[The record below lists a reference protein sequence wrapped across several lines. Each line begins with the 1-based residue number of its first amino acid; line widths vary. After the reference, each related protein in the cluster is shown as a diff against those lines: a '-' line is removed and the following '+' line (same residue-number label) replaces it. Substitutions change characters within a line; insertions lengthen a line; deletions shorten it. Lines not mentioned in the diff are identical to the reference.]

1 MLTNLLDLEN
11 NLYVRDVNEE
21 EESSKRSKD
30 QEESRKK
37 KTSRVK
43 NFLFILFLLHA

>member
-21 EESSKRSKD
+21 EESSKRSKE

-37 KTSRVK
+37 KASRVK